1 MTDTEM
7 YEVLKSVNWCFVEC
21 CTAATLNHVDAVS
34 SSSGDGSGGSSG
46 SGSGDQREHR
56 PRP

>member
-7 YEVLKSVNWCFVEC
+7 FEVLKSVNWCFVEC
-21 CTAATLNHVDAVS
+21 CTAATLSHVDTVS
-34 SSSGDGSGGSSG
+34 SSSGGCSGGGSG
-46 SGSGDQREHR
+46 GSGDQREHR